1 MGFLAVYMGIY
12 GAGETVIRDTGCIVA
27 TGVYQGGAVKG
38 SIYHGGPKAKDV
50 YQGGSVEQQGGCA
63 DE

>member
-1 MGFLAVYMGIY
+1 MWTWWFYSAFGSVP
-12 GAGETVIRDTGCIVA
+12 VVVTGCIVA
-27 TGVYQGGAVKG
+27 TGVYQGGSVKG
-38 SIYHGGPKAKDV
+38 SMYHGGPKAKEV